1 MLRQIDRLDGLVGEL
16 LAMTQRVK
24 PKPVCVELATFL
36 SEQVARHKEIA
47 TAKSLAVSVR
57 NAAGTAMLDPAVVCR
72 VLDNLMTNAIRH
84 APEGGAVVL
93 AADRP
98 PAMLILTVED
108 SGPGV
113 PAEMADRLF
122 EPFVTGRP
130 EGTGLG
136 LAIAR
141 ELTDGHGG
149 RLVLRS
155 AGTASSGAVFAV
167 ELPQE
172 VAWPQS

>member
-1 MLRQIDRLDGLVGEL
+1 M
-16 LAMTQRVK
+16 
-24 PKPVCVELATFL
+24 
-36 SEQVARHKEIA
+36 
-47 TAKSLAVSVR
+47 
-57 NAAGTAMLDPAVVCR
+57 
-72 VLDNLMTNAIRH
+72 
-84 APEGGAVVL
+84 L
-93 AADRP
+93 AADRQP
-98 PAMLILTVED
+98 GLLVMTVED

-113 PAEMADRLF
+113 PAEMTDRLF

-141 ELTDGHGG
+141 ELTDAHGG

-155 AGTASSGAVFAV
+155 AGTASSGAVFAL

-172 VAWPQS
+172 DSWPPS

>member
-1 MLRQIDRLDGLVGEL
+1 
-16 LAMTQRVK
+16 
-24 PKPVCVELATFL
+24 
-36 SEQVARHKEIA
+36 
-47 TAKSLAVSVR
+47 
-57 NAAGTAMLDPAVVCR
+57 
-72 VLDNLMTNAIRH
+72 MTNAIRH
-84 APEGGAVVL
+84 APEGGSVVL
-93 AADRP
+93 AADRQ
-98 PAMLILTVED
+98 PALLVLTVED

-141 ELTDGHGG
+141 ELTDAHGG

-155 AGTASSGAVFAV
+155 PGTASSGAIFAV

-172 VAWPQS
+172 AAWPQS